1 MNRDTH
7 LTEQSQRI
15 EKEESKNKFLPYAA
29 RERHKVASLRV
40 QAVFRG
46 NKGRRTAL
54 QLKATRMIQAQV
66 RGWRVR
72 RHLDQVV
79 FGWAAYDHAVT
90 VLKTYCQ
97 EKNKTMHELFDE
109 FDIDKDQSITI
120 EEVQQFFIEHPAI
133 DLDKDEIQALAYH
146 LDHNQNHVVD
156 LKEFVHSMQ
165 NHEKKL
171 RNIQLR
177 WEKHQKLKRRRA
189 SDYERIQMRRD
200 RQHVLELQTKAD
212 ASNMNLRLNLARMS
226 QFRKLVSKHR
236 EDHLENKIRKQKRL
250 LDGHL
255 TYRQEAKIKYKRH
268 HSKIRRAKAQAMDA
282 LRVANMN
289 AHAGGEG
296 SDSDSDRN
304 GRYGIRSNG
313 HNNGTG
319 NYGNYGR
326 PFVSPIQTSP
336 THSTHSTHS
345 TPNSPKG
352 RPQQNKSP
360 RNRKM
365 HLSNIQR
372 KSKTWKQIK
381 GDDDQVFYQNI
392 VTHEVEWEMPP
403 QGILYDPKV
412 KHHPGMGNTAFTPDF
427 ETIFDTLPSNKW
439 RGREKQGKP
448 NRDQWNMSGEELE
461 KISNG
466 VLEISSLRFA
476 QDTFVASSSGS
487 RKMKKNSCSAEN

>member
-7 LTEQSQRI
+7 LTKQSQRI
-15 EKEESKNKFLPYAA
+15 EKGESKNKFLPYAV

-90 VLKTYCQ
+90 ALKTYCQ
-97 EKNKTMHELFDE
+97 ETNKTMHELFDE
-109 FDIDKDQSITI
+109 FDIDKDQGITI

-212 ASNMNLRLNLARMS
+212 ASNMNIRLNLARMS

-255 TYRQEAKIKYKRH
+255 TYRQEAEIKYKRH

-282 LRVANMN
+282 LRIANMN

-304 GRYGIRSNG
+304 GRYGTRSNG

-319 NYGNYGR
+319 SYGNYGR
-326 PFVSPIQTSP
+326 P
-336 THSTHSTHS
+336 
-345 TPNSPKG
+345 KG
-352 RPQQNKSP
+352 RPLQNKSP

-365 HLSNIQR
+365 HLSDMQR

-381 GDDDQVFYQNI
+381 GDNDQVFYQNI

-403 QGILYDPKV
+403 HGILYDPKV
-412 KHHPGMGNTAFTPDF
+412 EHHPGMGNTAFTPDF

-439 RGREKQGKP
+439 RGREKQNKP
-448 NRDQWNMSGEELE
+448 DRDQWNMSGEELE

-466 VLEISSLRFA
+466 VLKISSLRFA
-476 QDTFVASSSGS
+476 QDMFVASSSRSGS
-487 RKMKKNSCSAEN
+487 RFSRDR